1 MRFTWIDGDMEFA
14 IRNYRNVSLIVAFN
28 DVDNARCNGCHA

>member
-1 MRFTWIDGDMEFA
+1 MRFTWIDGDKEFA
-14 IRNYRNVSLIVAFN
+14 IRNYRNVSLN